1 MENILVTP
9 VANLAKKKTTKR
21 ISDDIRKKVSGFA
34 KEGKTSREISTA
46 LGISKSSVSNLIKE
60 GFAETI
66 ETIETIPEIISLANT
81 EQMNDESFAT
91 AILSGPS
98 NSIPLT
104 ERPSASAKD
113 KQAVSNLLSKF
124 ANISEERITKTAKAN
139 KQKESISNSFS
150 SIVSA
155 PPEVVD
161 KSILISKIT
170 LNVDNFAEV
179 LKDQIQPDRNSFIA
193 KVNKM
198 NVSDLQSTLKL
209 LETIRS
215 TNNLSNQLK
224 YLLYGGC
231 TLVESVT
238 QRVGLKTQ
246 GFAQQVRQQEAE
258 IQSCL
263 REIALNNVESYK
275 KVERPEVRLASVL
288 VMTLL
293 ATDSRNR
300 LTQLNES
307 AINRPLPQEVSE
319 KFGDF

>member
-9 VANLAKKKTTKR
+9 VAPLAKKKTTKR
-21 ISDDIRKKVSGFA
+21 ISDDIRQKVSGLA
-34 KEGKTSREISTA
+34 TEGKTSREISAA

-124 ANISEERITKTAKAN
+124 ANISEERITKTKAS
-139 KQKESISNSFS
+139 KQKESISNSFQT
-150 SIVSA
+150 IVSA
-155 PPEVVD
+155 PAEVVD

-238 QRVGLKTQ
+238 QRVGLKTA

-307 AINRPLPQEVSE
+307 AINRPLPAEVSE

>member
-1 MENILVTP
+1 MDNILVTP
-9 VANLAKKKTTKR
+9 NLAKKKTTKR
-21 ISDDIRKKVSGFA
+21 ISDEIRQKVSGFA
-34 KEGKTSREISTA
+34 KEGKTSREISAT

-66 ETIETIPEIISLANT
+66 ETIETIPEIISLPET

-124 ANISEERITKTAKAN
+124 ANISEERLTKSKPS
-139 KQKESISNSFS
+139 KQKDSNSFS
-150 SIVSA
+150 SEKEA
-155 PPEVVD
+155 PAEVVD

-231 TLVESVT
+231 SLVESVT
-238 QRVGLKTQ
+238 QRVGLKTA

>member
-9 VANLAKKKTTKR
+9 VAPLAKKKTTKR
-21 ISDDIRKKVSGFA
+21 ISDDIRQKVSGLA
-34 KEGKTSREISTA
+34 TEGKTSREISAA

-124 ANISEERITKTAKAN
+124 ANISEERITKTKAS
-139 KQKESISNSFS
+139 KQKESISNSFQT
-150 SIVSA
+150 IVSA
-155 PPEVVD
+155 PAEVVD

-231 TLVESVT
+231 SLVESVT
-238 QRVGLKTQ
+238 QRVGLKTA

-293 ATDSRNR
+293 ATDSKNR

>member
-9 VANLAKKKTTKR
+9 VAPLAKKKTTKR
-21 ISDDIRKKVSGFA
+21 ISDDIRQKVSGLA
-34 KEGKTSREISTA
+34 TEGKTSREISAA

-124 ANISEERITKTAKAN
+124 ANISEERITKTKAS
-139 KQKESISNSFS
+139 KQKESISNSFQT
-150 SIVSA
+150 IVSA
-155 PPEVVD
+155 PAEVVD

-238 QRVGLKTQ
+238 QRVGLKTA

-293 ATDSRNR
+293 ATDSKNR